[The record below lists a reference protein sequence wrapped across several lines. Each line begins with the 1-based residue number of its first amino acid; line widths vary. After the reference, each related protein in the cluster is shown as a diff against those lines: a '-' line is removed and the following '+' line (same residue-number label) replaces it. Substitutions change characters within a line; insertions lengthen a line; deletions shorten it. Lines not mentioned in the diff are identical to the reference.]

1 MASCKIGI
9 GMAAGRAWLAGQQQ
23 HGSMAHGAWQ
33 QAQRVTGARYLT
45 VVHGLMIVCGLSC
58 GSRLT
63 STSPLER
70 FERELRHELLLS
82 GASPEGG
89 VSGPTGS
96 RSFGATAGA
105 AASGGLIP
113 SGGSAWAPRPLSSS
127 SLSTSVAGSADTGAS
142 ELDACWWRRQPSRG
156 GFGPRAEAQLLLQGG
171 AGGSSS
177 SSSAASLEPF
187 SKFCR
192 LKQHSFGGAGRSLWH
207 VQHRARGRDDSPS
220 PTAADRRRRHRYSP
234 HRQTLS
240 PPLRTRGGGSHGM
253 APTGWGYAAR
263 TRGGGSHGMARIPTR
278 ARTGL
283 TWAPLSTTLPRKLR
297 TSSLTSAPTTL
308 GAHPAAR
315 NSTRG

>member
-1 MASCKIGI
+1 
-9 GMAAGRAWLAGQQQ
+9 MAAGRAWLAGQQQ
-23 HGSMAHGAWQ
+23 HDGAWQ

-89 VSGPTGS
+89 VPGPTGS

-177 SSSAASLEPF
+177 SSSAASLEQF